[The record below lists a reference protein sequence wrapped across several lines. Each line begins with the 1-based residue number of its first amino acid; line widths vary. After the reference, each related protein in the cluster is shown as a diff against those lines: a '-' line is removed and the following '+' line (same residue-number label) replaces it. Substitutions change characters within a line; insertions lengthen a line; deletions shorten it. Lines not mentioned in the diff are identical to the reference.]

1 MKQLHLVALLLLA
14 GAVGLGITGLAISRG
29 ESQLA
34 SSLPASL
41 FYTWACIAFAGAL
54 MCFLIEANRDG

>member
-29 ESQLA
+29 EFQLA
-34 SSLPASL
+34 SRLPASL
-41 FYTWACIAFAGAL
+41 FYTWACIALAGAL
-54 MCFLIEANRDG
+54 MCFFLEANRDG